1 MTASRT
7 LPHTAPFEHVREPE
21 LEQRLARHYDELR
34 GRDPVPTDAAARH
47 RLAALMAHEM
57 SAVEATGTAEAARQ
71 ASAAARATG
80 ARATPGEAPA
90 STRRAGLVALLATQ
104 ARFISPLT
112 WVAQLGLALL
122 AALVAALDATGEL
135 AGVAVPVIGAAMVLT
150 ESPALLKSKRHG
162 VDELEYSCPLDCRGV
177 LLARMIVLGCSGA
190 LALTCMAVAVPL
202 AGPTTSPVG
211 VTTPLAT
218 LVHSCVPYFLGCVGS
233 LVAVRRA
240 SAGHAL
246 ALAAVSGHAGH
257 RRLGRAA
264 HRRACGLPEC
274 VPRNVGACRRRGAA
288 VDAGRGAANPQ
299 TGKRRARRDAA
310 RSTRRIRSAPS
321 RLTRR
326 ASKTNERDDSME
338 LTLDRL
344 TRQFGAKIAVDR
356 VSATLGP
363 GVYGLLGANGAGKT
377 TAHAHDL
384 QRAAAHIR
392 ADPARRAR
400 RRRPG
405 RRLPGPPGLSAAGLR
420 LLPRLH
426 RLGLHALHGRA
437 QGHRAQAGARA
448 LHGTARAGGP
458 GRGGAR
464 RRQDVLGRHA
474 AAPGHRAGGDRQ
486 PLDPRARRAH
496 RGP

>member
-34 GRDPVPTDAAARH
+34 DRDPVPTDAAARH

-135 AGVAVPVIGAAMVLT
+135 AGVAVPVIGAAMVLA

-177 LLARMIVLGCSGA
+177 LLARMIVLGCSGV
-190 LALTCMAVAVPL
+190 LALTCMAVAMPL
-202 AGPTTSPVG
+202 AGPTTSLAG
-211 VTTPLAT
+211 VATPLAT

-240 SAGHAL
+240 SAENAL
-246 ALAAVSGHAGH
+246 ALAAVWVTLVIAVSAGLYVAVPAAYQSAS
-257 RRLGRAA
+257 LGTW
-264 HRRACGLPEC
+264 GLA
-274 VPRNVGACRRRGAA
+274 GGAA
-288 VDAGRGAANPQ
+288 
-299 TGKRRARRDAA
+299 
-310 RSTRRIRSAPS
+310 
-321 RLTRR
+321 LLW
-326 ASKTNERDDSME
+326 M
-338 LTLDRL
+338 
-344 TRQFGAKIAVDR
+344 
-356 VSATLGP
+356 LGE
-363 GVYGLLGANGAGKT
+363 
-377 TAHAHDL
+377 
-384 QRAAAHIR
+384 
-392 ADPARRAR
+392 ARRA
-400 RRRPG
+400 
-405 RRLPGPPGLSAAGLR
+405 LR
-420 LLPRLH
+420 
-426 RLGLHALHGRA
+426 
-437 QGHRAQAGARA
+437 QAGAGLDATRP
-448 LHGTARAGGP
+448 ARLTG
-458 GRGGAR
+458 
-464 RRQDVLGRHA
+464 
-474 AAPGHRAGGDRQ
+474 
-486 PLDPRARRAH
+486 
-496 RGP
+496 